1 VLIAMLRRIC
11 VALGNSAGSP
21 TTPGLRTKPAV
32 RMHQSAISNEEF
44 IAQFRDWLLQ
54 WKPTLAEIE
63 YEVSYLS
70 KLAEFMAPVPLAK
83 VTKAVLRDFRLEER
97 RRLQPGESCVKI
109 LRAGDQHRCVSC
121 RDTKEEENEVTA
133 KARTLRVSIRC
144 SCSFPGHGQF
154 F

>member
-1 VLIAMLRRIC
+1 VLIAMLRRTC

-21 TTPGLRTKPAV
+21 TTPGLRTKPSREDGPKRNLERGVHRAV
-32 RMHQSAISNEEF
+32 PR
-44 IAQFRDWLLQ
+44 
-54 WKPTLAEIE
+54 LAFAVEPHIGGEIE

-109 LRAGDQHRCVSC
+109 LRAVINIDAFLAETR
-121 RDTKEEENEVTA
+121 RKKKTK
-133 KARTLRVSIRC
+133 
-144 SCSFPGHGQF
+144 
-154 F
+154 

>member
-1 VLIAMLRRIC
+1 M
-11 VALGNSAGSP
+11 
-21 TTPGLRTKPAV
+21 K
-32 RMHQSAISNEEF
+32 MHQRAISNEEL

-97 RRLQPGESCVKI
+97 RRLQPGESWLKI
-109 LRAGDQHRCVSC
+109 LRAVINIDAFLAEAR
-121 RDTKEEENEVTA
+121 RKKKTK
-133 KARTLRVSIRC
+133 
-144 SCSFPGHGQF
+144 
-154 F
+154 